1 MKNYKFLIERTQTGY
16 SAFAEDENIPVFTTG
31 KNFEELK
38 GNMLD
43 ALNLYLEHSEK
54 KPVTAENIIT
64 KVDLPS
70 FFEFYSVINAKAL
83 SKRINMN
90 ETLLSQYVN
99 GKKEPSEKQINKI
112 LTGIKDL
119 GKELM
124 QLEIA

>member
-1 MKNYKFLIERTQTGY
+1 MKNYKFVVERTQTGF
-16 SAFAEDENIPVFTTG
+16 SAFAEDENLPVFTTG
-31 KNFEELK
+31 KDFEEIKTNILE
-38 GNMLD
+38 
-43 ALNLYLEHSEK
+43 ALNLYLEHAGK
-54 KPVTAENIIT
+54 KTATAENIIT
-64 KVDLPS
+64 KLDLPS

-90 ETLLSQYVN
+90 ESLLSQYVN
-99 GKKEPSEKQINKI
+99 GKKEPSEKQIQKI

>member
-1 MKNYKFLIERTQTGY
+1 MKNYKFIAERTQTGY

-31 KNFEELK
+31 KDFEELK
-38 GNMLD
+38 TNMLD

-54 KPVTAENIIT
+54 NAVTAQNIIT
-64 KVDLPS
+64 KIDLPS
-70 FFEFYSVINAKAL
+70 FFEFYSEINAKAL

-99 GKKEPSEKQINKI
+99 GKKEPSEKQINRI
-112 LTGIKDL
+112 FTGIKEL

>member
-1 MKNYKFLIERTQTGY
+1 MKNYKFIVEKTNTGY
-16 SAFAEDENIPVFTTG
+16 SAFAEDENIDVFTTG

-38 GNMLD
+38 INMLD
-43 ALNLYLEHSEK
+43 ALNLFLEFKEK
-54 KPVTAENIIT
+54 KLATAEQIIT
-64 KVDLPS
+64 KIDLPS

-83 SKRINMN
+83 SKRIGMN

-112 LTGIKDL
+112 LMGVKEL
-119 GKELM
+119 GKELT

>member
-1 MKNYKFLIERTQTGY
+1 MKNYKFIAERTQTGY

-31 KNFEELK
+31 KDFEELK
-38 GNMLD
+38 TNMLD

-54 KPVTAENIIT
+54 NAVTAQNIIT
-64 KVDLPS
+64 KIDLPS

-99 GKKEPSEKQINKI
+99 GKKEPSEKQINRI
-112 LTGIKDL
+112 FTGIKEL

>member
-1 MKNYKFLIERTQTGY
+1 MKNYKFIVEQTKTGY
-16 SAFAEDENIPVFTTG
+16 SAFTEDENLPVFTTA
-31 KNFEELK
+31 KNYKDLK
-38 GNMLD
+38 INMLN
-43 ALNLYLEHSEK
+43 ALNLYLEQTEK
-54 KPVTAENIIT
+54 KLATAEQIIP
-64 KVDLPS
+64 KIDLPS

-83 SKRINMN
+83 SQRINMN

-112 LTGIKDL
+112 LSGVKEL

>member
-43 ALNLYLEHSEK
+43 ALNLYLEHAEK

>member
-1 MKNYKFLIERTQTGY
+1 MKNYKFIVERTSTGF
-16 SAFAEDENIPVFTTG
+16 SAFTEDENAPVFTTG
-31 KNFEELK
+31 KDFEELK
-38 GNMLD
+38 TNMLE
-43 ALNLYLEHSEK
+43 ALNLSLEHDGK
-54 KPVTAENIIT
+54 KTVTGENIVTRI
-64 KVDLPS
+64 DLPS

-112 LTGIKDL
+112 MNGIKEL

>member
-1 MKNYKFLIERTQTGY
+1 MKNYKFIVERTSTGFSAY
-16 SAFAEDENIPVFTTG
+16 SEDERTPVFTTG

-38 GNMLD
+38 TNMLE
-43 ALNLYLEHSEK
+43 ALNLSLEHAGK
-54 KPVTAENIIT
+54 KAVTAESIIT
-64 KVDLPS
+64 KIDLPS

-99 GKKEPSEKQINKI
+99 GKKEPSEKQVNKI
-112 LTGIKDL
+112 MTGIKEL

>member
-1 MKNYKFLIERTQTGY
+1 MKF
-16 SAFAEDENIPVFTTG
+16 G

-38 GNMLD
+38 ANMLE
-43 ALNLYLEHSEK
+43 ALNLYLDFSEK
-54 KPVTAENIIT
+54 KLVTAESIIT
-64 KVDLPS
+64 KIDLPS

-90 ETLLSQYVN
+90 ESLLSQYVT
-99 GKKEPSEKQINKI
+99 GKKEPSEKQINRI
-112 LTGIKDL
+112 LTGVKEL

>member
-1 MKNYKFLIERTQTGY
+1 MKNYKFVVEQTVTGY

-38 GNMLD
+38 ENMLD
-43 ALNLYLEHSEK
+43 ALNLYLEFSEK
-54 KPVTAENIIT
+54 KAVTAENIIT
-64 KVDLPS
+64 KIDLPS

-99 GKKEPSEKQINKI
+99 GKKEPSEKQINRI
-112 LTGIKDL
+112 LTGVKEL